1 MKNQKL
7 ITLILSLS
15 ITILFTACINGNSN
29 ERVTSAPSEQTA
41 ETSFFYIE
49 SILNEESSDYASN
62 TAADKTDLSDI
73 SSETTQ
79 EIKEDNHSQWSVAQI
94 TDYYKNAAYKSN
106 KKVKSEQIITLK
118 DFSINNGQYE
128 NVIDFVI
135 PLISKFIANSS
146 TEKDGITGGF
156 TNLAASDVHS
166 ARAYKCG
173 NNTVIEMVMVN
184 QTDGAKGDM
193 LGGSVG
199 HAISVIGDITQVTNQ
214 LSNYGLPEIRISDK
228 DTKINYTNAT
238 VKTVISPEGEIINGT
253 WEYTVEIN
261 MNNYKVGNS
270 TVENTSVVMD
280 NVITVNGGFA
290 K

>member
-1 MKNQKL
+1 M
-7 ITLILSLS
+7 
-15 ITILFTACINGNSN
+15 
-29 ERVTSAPSEQTA
+29 
-41 ETSFFYIE
+41 
-49 SILNEESSDYASN
+49 
-62 TAADKTDLSDI
+62 
-73 SSETTQ
+73 
-79 EIKEDNHSQWSVAQI
+79 
-94 TDYYKNAAYKSN
+94 
-106 KKVKSEQIITLK
+106 KSEQIITLK

-156 TNLAASDVHS
+156 TNLAVSDVYS
-166 ARAYKCG
+166 AKAYNSG

-184 QTDGAKGDM
+184 QTDGAKGDV

-214 LSNYGLPEIRISDK
+214 LSNYGLPEISISEK
-228 DTKINYTNAT
+228 DTKIYYTNAT
-238 VKTVISPEGEIINGT
+238 VKTVISPEGEILNGT

-261 MNNYKVGNS
+261 INNYKVGNS
-270 TVENTSVVMD
+270 TVENTSVIMD